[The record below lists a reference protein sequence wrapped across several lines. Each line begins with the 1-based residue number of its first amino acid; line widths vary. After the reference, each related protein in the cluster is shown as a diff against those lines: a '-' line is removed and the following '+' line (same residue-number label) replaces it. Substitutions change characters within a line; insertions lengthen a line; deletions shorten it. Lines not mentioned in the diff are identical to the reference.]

1 MIPSSIHSLANKLL
15 KQIVLRGSIIV
26 SGKESTGIG
35 HMETLSLVMGMT
47 EYFIKELIFE
57 PNFLWLKEQGG
68 RVN

>member
-1 MIPSSIHSLANKLL
+1 MIPSSIHLLANKLL
-15 KQIVLRGSIIV
+15 KQIVFSDSITV

-47 EYFIKELIFE
+47 DCFIKELIFE
-57 PNFLWLKEQGG
+57 PNFLWLKEQGR